1 MKIFEELKQHF
12 ENTSQEVLDK
22 ECEDIKHFN
31 EIGPDAQEYVIN
43 SLKENLHPYLVE
55 RFLRCNH
62 NKYKHLYQEWIDHL
76 TYNQL
81 SYFVLEK
88 ERIEKNNIKLC

>member
-1 MKIFEELKQHF
+1 MKISEELKQHF
-12 ENTSQEVLDK
+12 KNTSQEALDK
-22 ECEDIKHFN
+22 EWEDIKHLN
-31 EIGPDAQEYVIN
+31 EIGTDAQEYVIN
-43 SLKENLHPYLVE
+43 SLKENLHLYLVE

-88 ERIEKNNIKLC
+88 ERIEKNNIILK